1 MHRSDRRERLGGG
14 PGGVAGAHRATYATV
29 VVEENASRSRRPDYK
44 LIGHLESS
52 KEACLRNRTMKFL
65 ARTADGATVVLGTG
79 RTNGSGTWRLVG
91 DETTT
96 HGERLKVTQKS
107 REVVN
112 SINDW
117 LGRAFPPDRDGA
129 VSGRGRIST
138 DQRAQSCDLT
148 PAEAIFSARFPV
160 NRAKST
166 AAAEV
171 GDFAGRR
178 AA

>member
-1 MHRSDRRERLGGG
+1 M
-14 PGGVAGAHRATYATV
+14 
-29 VVEENASRSRRPDYK
+29 EENASRSRRPDYK

-91 DETTT
+91 AETTT

-117 LGRAFPPDRDGA
+117 LGGHSRQIAMTLCLGAGAFLLI
-129 VSGRGRIST
+129 RGLIH
-138 DQRAQSCDLT
+138 
-148 PAEAIFSARFPV
+148 AI
-160 NRAKST
+160 
-166 AAAEV
+166 
-171 GDFAGRR
+171 
-178 AA
+178 